1 MRGVKG
7 KIVTMNE
14 KKKELS
20 VCLRHI
26 SEVFLYEYYCLGD
39 DKYEISKEDTLTPH
53 KAKAKELL
61 LSGDYAKAQQEW
73 LSAHLENP
81 VDMETILG
89 IILCCKQLGDPEG
102 EYSYTSES
110 YNYCCTRA
118 ELAAY
123 YRNLGWYYLEKYK
136 PEVASACYM
145 YSNYFEESQQAA
157 AELEF
162 LEKAIGKKV
171 TKKDLKQI
179 QKILEDND
187 IPTQANPVT
196 LALLYRAAQEASEA
210 GDSQQAL
217 DCYRMVFDLTADEEV
232 GRIISEMES

>member
-1 MRGVKG
+1 MSKL
-7 KIVTMNE
+7 K
-14 KKKELS
+14 

-39 DKYEISKEDTLTPH
+39 DEYEISNEDTLTPH
-53 KAKAKELL
+53 KEKAKEQLL
-61 LSGDYAKAQQEW
+61 AGNYSGAQQEW

-89 IILCCKQLGDPEG
+89 IILCCKQLGDAEG
-102 EYSYTSES
+102 EYSYTTES

-136 PEVASACYM
+136 PEVSAACYL
-145 YSNYFEESQQAA
+145 YSKYFGESQQAD

-162 LEKAIGKKV
+162 LEKAVGKKV
-171 TKKDLKQI
+171 AKKDLAQI
-179 QKILEDND
+179 QKILKDNQ
-187 IPTQANPVT
+187 IPTEANPVT
-196 LALLYRAAQEASEA
+196 LALLYKAAEEAAE
-210 GDSQQAL
+210 GRDKDQAL
-217 DCYRMVFDLTADEEV
+217 DCYRMVYDLTADKEI
-232 GRIISEMES
+232 GKRIESLESR

>member
-1 MRGVKG
+1 MSKL
-7 KIVTMNE
+7 K
-14 KKKELS
+14 

-39 DKYEISKEDTLTPH
+39 DEYEISNEDTLTPH
-53 KAKAKELL
+53 KEKAKEQLL
-61 LSGDYAKAQQEW
+61 AGNYSGAQQEW

-89 IILCCKQLGDPEG
+89 IILCCKQLGDADG
-102 EYSYTSES
+102 EYSYTTES

-136 PEVASACYM
+136 PEVAAACYL
-145 YSNYFEESQQAA
+145 YSKYFEDSQQAD

-171 TKKDLKQI
+171 ADKDLDQI
-179 QKILEDND
+179 QHLQLLIF
-187 IPTQANPVT
+187 T
-196 LALLYRAAQEASEA
+196 LAYFSHCLAALSGFYLSILSTNLCSTASMSSGRRASHS
-210 GDSQQAL
+210 GLSS
-217 DCYRMVFDLTADEEV
+217 CGTP
-232 GRIISEMES
+232 